1 MTPTIYSVAIFV
13 TDIDRAVD
21 FYETTLGLPLMKRG
35 SFGAEFFGEGARLG
49 VHPAQ
54 HPNAVAMVGRETGV
68 TLHVE
73 HLLDYCSHLLDAKV
87 TFVKEPTQQSWG
99 IMAVIADPDGNRI
112 ALWEPPADPPAALH

>member
-1 MTPTIYSVAIFV
+1 MTPTLYSVAIFV

-21 FYETTLGLPLMKRG
+21 FYETTLGLPLQKRG
-35 SFGAEFFGEGARLG
+35 SFGAEFFAEGMRLG

-54 HPNAVAMVGRETGV
+54 HPNAQAMVGRETGI

-73 HLLDYCSHLLDAKV
+73 RLLDYCSTLLDAKV
-87 TFVKEPTQQSWG
+87 KFVQEPAQQSWG

-112 ALWEPPADPPAALH
+112 ALWEPPAPEPAPRG